1 MTQNGANLTRV
12 SCPGIR
18 KAIDRFA
25 DGYRDPRTGRFT
37 AISSAYDFV
46 GVKAFLAAPSQVA
59 QSEVRP

>member
-1 MTQNGANLTRV
+1 MTQNGANLSHV

-18 KAIDRFA
+18 RAIDHFA

-46 GVKAFLAAPSQVA
+46 GVRAFLAKPDQVA
-59 QSEVRP
+59 QRETLP